1 MPISRREVLSGAS
14 AAALML
20 GMPKWAGAA
29 IDGSSSSQMGRM
41 VMNSNTVFANLAKGF
56 TFAVDPANA
65 DANGYPIST
74 PAKPIGTNPSFA
86 SNYYGDFVWKWSGQG
101 SMQMGAAL
109 IIRSGFGH
117 FVGGSGGRSG
127 SGDQVGNITMVS
139 QTSPRVVIAFG
150 GIIQKI
156 SAGASNGA
164 GGNYIRITTKS
175 GAVDVMGLSSSSAPV
190 KIQALS
196 GHGQAAADGIW
207 NVSKVDSSTFD
218 LTTNTSTGLPSAYNA
233 GDPYSGPGGEFICQG
248 FNLSLY
254 LLNQGR
260 FSGFTNLVFCTAA
273 NESWVDSGKLVD
285 PTYTAQLQYL
295 KPAWLRHMDLSAVQ
309 ASFENDFSRR
319 VPASYINFQ
328 ARRIVKDYWVGAITR
343 RGAGDA
349 YTCANPTASPSSG
362 PYLDCEVVQGA
373 LDLPNTGMNPTLTLP
388 GRGGTKFV
396 YDFVIQPRNVRLSG
410 AVPAKGSTISFTF
423 TASWLNGSV
432 PYVKNYTVGKGSRPD
447 TTLDNI
453 KANFA
458 DFLNADRT
466 FTGKISFGNSGNM
479 QIYPITAQAGE
490 LAVTASAPSGTFVEV
505 FRIAPYNMAAETDQ
519 IRMLLGGTVR
529 AGHNIS
535 ITFTRPD
542 LPGGA
547 HTVNYTTLPSDTS
560 LQVLAASLS
569 NVIGNGN
576 VGSGD
581 ATLQAAGIYANPFS
595 LPPNTLNIVQRD
607 TTAGGGLTMS
617 FSSTGAEMASFAG
630 TGATGTFIFSYLLD
644 GWIWLADGFYQ
655 SVPFEYLVELCNTV
669 GANCWYN
676 WPVNTRGQFITDV
689 TNFFKT
695 NLRSDLKF
703 GAEVGNEMWNFGQ
716 RPWGRAL
723 TLGLCLGFS
732 PGSNN
737 PNYSFTA
744 ARIKQ
749 YGDLSIA
756 AWTSGSPA
764 RARSDLYLFN
774 MSAVWDLASA
784 DHSQFTGANLDAVA
798 NPTYGSYGGLGG
810 GSVSSY
816 NVAPNRP
823 IDINDALGIAPYWGS
838 QWLSGDP
845 MFLSGPV
852 SENAPLLQASLDYA
866 NRNFPA
872 AYKALYDQ
880 LYGTI
885 RRSSGNAG
893 GQSFTYYKTLTY
905 PQLERICQSHDAG
918 RTKKLSVIHYEG
930 GPQFGWSLVN
940 GTNDPTTDIPAVTG
954 RLKALNWTSG
964 AGVGAYT
971 KSGANNATELATQLV
986 GLIYFFKTDP
996 LYKALYKQGYAD
1008 VVAAHPTRE
1017 AMGSQYGY
1025 TRCQWGLFP
1034 GDLFGMKYTS
1044 YDGIHEWNFG
1054 I

>member
-1 MPISRREVLSGAS
+1 MPISRRDVLSGAS
-14 AAALML
+14 AAALVL
-20 GMPKWAGAA
+20 GMPKQAGAA
-29 IDGSSSSQMGRM
+29 TDGSSSSQMGRM
-41 VMNSNTVFANLAKGF
+41 VMNSGTVFANLAKGF

-74 PAKPIGTNPSFA
+74 PTNPIGTNPSFA

-101 SMQMGAAL
+101 SMQIAAAL

-127 SGDQVGNITMVS
+127 SGDQVGNITMLS
-139 QTSPRVVIAFG
+139 QTSPRAVIAFG

-175 GAVDVMGLSSSSAPV
+175 GVVDVIGLSSTSAPV

-196 GHGQAAADGIW
+196 GRGQAAAEGIW
-207 NVSKVDSSTFD
+207 NVAKVDSSTFE
-218 LTTNTSTGLPSAYNA
+218 LTSNTSTGLPSVYNA
-233 GDPYSGPGGEFICQG
+233 GDPYRGLGGEFICQG

-273 NESWVDSGKLVD
+273 NESWVNSGKLVD
-285 PTYTAQLQYL
+285 PTYAAQLQYL

-309 ASFENDFSRR
+309 ASFENDFSRH
-319 VPASYINFQ
+319 VPASYINFP
-328 ARRIVKDYWVGAITR
+328 ARRFVK
-343 RGAGDA
+343 DA
-349 YTCANPTASPSSG
+349 YTCVNPAASPTSG
-362 PYLDCEVVQGA
+362 PYLDCEVVQGT
-373 LDLPNTGMNPTLTLP
+373 LDLPNTGMNPTLTIP

-410 AVPAKGSTISFTF
+410 AVPAKGSTISFAF
-423 TASWLNGSV
+423 AASWLNGNV
-432 PYVKNYTVGKGSRPD
+432 PYVKNYTIGKGSRPD
-447 TTLDNI
+447 TTLDNL
-453 KANFA
+453 KANLA
-458 DFLNADRT
+458 DFLNGDRT
-466 FTGKISFGNSGNM
+466 FTGKISVGNSGNM

-519 IRMLLGGTVR
+519 IRMLLGGSVR
-529 AGHNIS
+529 TGHNIS
-535 ITFTRPD
+535 ITFPRAD

-560 LQVLAASLS
+560 LQVLAASLA

-581 ATLQAAGIYANPFS
+581 ATLQAAGISANPFS
-595 LPPNTLNIVQRD
+595 LPPNTLNIVQRY
-607 TTAGGGLTMS
+607 TTAGSGLTMS
-617 FSSTGAEMASFAG
+617 FSSSGGETASFAG

-655 SVPFEYLVELCNTV
+655 SLPFEYMVELCNTV
-669 GANCWYN
+669 GAHCWYN

-723 TLGLCLGFS
+723 ALGFCLGFS

-774 MSAVWDLASA
+774 MSAVWDLANA
-784 DHSQFTGANLDAVA
+784 DHSQFNGASLDAVA
-798 NPTYGSYGGLGG
+798 NPIYGSYGGLGG
-810 GSVSSY
+810 GPASSY

-838 QWLSGDP
+838 QWLNGDP
-845 MFLSGPV
+845 MFLTGPV

-866 NRNFPA
+866 NGNFLA
-872 AYKALYDQ
+872 AYKALYGQ

-905 PQLERICQSHDAG
+905 PQLEKICQSHDAG

-930 GPQFGWSLVN
+930 GPQFGWNLVN

-954 RLKALNWTSG
+954 RINALNWTSG

-986 GLIYFFKTDP
+986 GLIYSFKFDP
-996 LYKALYKQGYAD
+996 LFKALYKQGYAD
-1008 VVAAHPTRE
+1008 IVAAHPTRE

-1025 TRCQWGLFP
+1025 TRSQWGLFP
-1034 GDLFGMKYTS
+1034 GDLFGIKYTS
-1044 YDGIHEWNFG
+1044 YDGIQEWNSG